1 MAKVKDIHNF
11 FNSRKEAD
19 TPALIEKATNDVS
32 QSELLFVENET
43 TN

>member
-19 TPALIEKATNDVS
+19 TPDKKKKATNDVS
-32 QSELLFVENET
+32 QSELLFVENEII
-43 TN
+43 N